1 MHGQGLTMNHSTKG
15 VWRLREGG
23 LPRALAVVLIAIV
36 PLVGCTVAL
45 EPAFD
50 ERIVAELEELSTGT
64 TELFA
69 APPPR
74 FPLTGYPDR
83 VEKYAALA
91 AKAELVRLLAESR
104 PEPSGRVANFFRGLT
119 APSEPDPDS
128 EEDRYAQA
136 TVGYMEDYRRNLD
149 RLAERDREKFEELS
163 EEAASFEAE
172 ERGHLQA
179 VQGYADAYAAWLRG
193 AGPRPEPLRKR
204 PEAPEA
210 ALSENFVERRQEAL
224 MSVLLDA
231 LVYER
236 QILDRSR

>member
-1 MHGQGLTMNHSTKG
+1 MIHSIKDASRSG
-15 VWRLREGG
+15 RGG
-23 LPRALAVVLIAIV
+23 LRCALALALFAIV
-36 PLVGCTVAL
+36 PLAGCTVAL

-119 APSEPDPDS
+119 APSEPDPDG

-179 VQGYADAYAAWLRG
+179 VQSYADAYADWLRG
-193 AGPRPEPLRKR
+193 AGPRPEPLRAR

-210 ALSENFVERRQEAL
+210 ALSENFVDRRYE
-224 MSVLLDA
+224 LLKDILRDA

-236 QILDRSR
+236 EILDRSR